1 MQIETLNL
9 FKNEK
14 DITKSRP
21 ARPVLKWAGGKTQ
34 MLDIL
39 REYAPKK
46 FNKYIEPFF
55 GGGAL
60 FFDLDPTISTIS
72 DSNEELINLYNT
84 VAWNVNELI
93 EELKDMP
100 NDKEFFLSLRQKDT
114 DELTSVQRAART
126 IYLNRTCFNGL
137 YRVNRQGKF
146 NVPFGNYKNP
156 KICNQ
161 DNLLSASEVLKKAN
175 IVHGDY
181 KEVLR
186 THAEPGDF
194 IFLDPP
200 YLPISEYADFKR
212 YTKEQFYEEDHKELA
227 EEVKRL
233 HELGCYVLLTNSNHP
248 LVHELYADFD
258 ISVHQTRRN
267 ISSKGNKRTGEDVLV
282 KAEPKKLFKIVP
294 DKIILPEQASKYPS
308 TRYMGSKKNLL
319 EHIWSVA
326 SQFEFNSITDLF
338 SGSGV
343 VSYMFKSQGKQ
354 VYSNDYMAMSST
366 FTKAL
371 IENNNTILTE
381 KDLDKLLNSKIDADN
396 FVSNKFKGIYFDDT
410 DNAFIDHMRA
420 SIPLLRNKYKQ
431 SLAMSALIRACMKR
445 RPRGIFTYTGLE
457 KYDDG
462 RKDLKLTLE
471 EHFHTAVDVY
481 NDAVF
486 DNHQKN
492 KSRQGDALTAR
503 TKTDIVYID
512 PPYYSPHSDNE
523 YIRRYH
529 FVEGLARDWKGVE
542 IQEHTMTKKFK
553 NYPTP
558 FSSRKGAHDA
568 FDLLFK
574 KHKDSIIIVSYS
586 SNSLPTKDEMLE
598 ILSRY
603 KTNVDVVSINHLYSF
618 GNQGHKVGGNN
629 NRVEEYLFIGY

>member
-1 MQIETLNL
+1 MDIEPLNL
-9 FKNEK
+9 FENKK
-14 DITKSRP
+14 ATK
-21 ARPVLKWAGGKTQ
+21 ARPILKWAGGKTQ

-39 REYAPKK
+39 RESAPKK

-60 FFDLDPTISTIS
+60 FFDLEPNKSTIA

-84 VAWNVNELI
+84 VAWDLDDLI
-93 EELKDMP
+93 VHLKDMP
-100 NDKEFFLSLRQKDT
+100 NDKEFFLSLRQKNT
-114 DELTSVQRAART
+114 DDLTAVEKAART
-126 IYLNRTCFNGL
+126 IFLNKTCFNGL
-137 YRVNRQGKF
+137 YRVNKQGKF

-156 KICNQ
+156 TICDE
-161 DNLLSASEVLKKAN
+161 DNLLSASQILKQTH

-181 KEVLR
+181 KDVLKE
-186 THAEPGDF
+186 HAKPGDF
-194 IFLDPP
+194 VFLDPP
-200 YLPISEYADFKR
+200 YLPINEYSDFKR
-212 YTKEQFYEEDHKELA
+212 YTKEQFYEEDHIELA

-233 HELGCYVLLTNSNHP
+233 HELGCHVLLTNSNHP
-248 LVHELYADFD
+248 LVHELYDDFD

-282 KAEPKKLFKIVP
+282 KVEPKRLFKVIP
-294 DKIILPEQASKYPS
+294 DKVILPEQSDKYPS
-308 TRYMGSKKNLL
+308 TRFMGSKNSLL

-326 SQFEFNSITDLF
+326 SQFEFDSVTDLF

-343 VSYMFKSQGKQ
+343 VSYMFKAQGKQ
-354 VYSNDYMAMSST
+354 VVANDYMAMSAA

-381 KDLDKLLNSKIDADN
+381 KDVDKLLNTKVETDN

-431 SLAMSALIRACMKR
+431 SLAMSALIRSCMKK
-445 RPRGIFTYTGLE
+445 RPRGIFTYTGLD

-471 EHFHTAVDVY
+471 EHFSDAVEVY
-481 NDAVF
+481 NNAVF
-486 DNHQKN
+486 NNSQKN
-492 KSRQGDALTAR
+492 KSRQGDALTTR
-503 TKTDIVYID
+503 IKSDLVYID

-542 IQEHTMTKKFK
+542 IQEHTKTKKFK

-574 KHKDSIIIVSYS
+574 KHRDSIIIVSYS

-598 ILSRY
+598 ILSRH
-603 KTNVDVVSINHLYSF
+603 KKNVDVVSVNHLYSF
-618 GNQGHKVGGNN
+618 GNHGHKVGKNN
-629 NRVEEYLFIGY
+629 NRVEEYLFVGY